1 MAGSAWTNQLVS
13 LIILS
18 AAAQGFSGF
27 FAYSPAPGTGTL
39 DASVAAADGVDPFGN
54 NYLQGLAAYGPTFA
68 AALNAGFVSFYSGS
82 LAGGWTEQATV
93 QADALGNLILAANNT
108 IQLTSPTEADG
119 DFTVDGTLFV
129 GGASGGSITAS
140 NFNMNPKMGTPPNL
154 GAINGGTATA
164 AQICAFLSTWYN
176 EFQNRGLA
184 N

>member
-1 MAGSAWTNQLVS
+1 MAGSAWTNQIVS

-18 AAAQGFSGF
+18 AALEGFSGLF
-27 FAYSPAPGTGTL
+27 SYSPAVGANNL
-39 DASVAAADGVDPFGN
+39 AASIAPVAGEDPYGDQ
-54 NYLQGLAAYGPTFA
+54 YLAGLAAYGATFA
-68 AALNAGFVSFYSGS
+68 AALAAGFVSFYAGS
-82 LAGGWTEQATV
+82 LAGGWTEEATI
-93 QADALGNLILAANNT
+93 QGDGLGNLILEALNT
-108 IQLTSPTEADG
+108 IQLISDTECG
-119 DFTVDGTLFV
+119 SNLTVDGTLFV